1 MNARVAMKLFSVGLW
16 ILFCAA
22 GSFAQSATFVKMD
35 GTTQGTW
42 QGSYG
47 SDGQVIALG
56 TQHSPSYATVNVAN
70 AFTWNWDPGTSD
82 VRALQFSSG
91 RQATCFY
98 NNPGF
103 SININITDG
112 NTHQLAA
119 YGVDWDSSAR
129 GATLTISD
137 TATGTKLDSRSLS
150 GYHNGIYL
158 VWNVSG
164 NVTLTF
170 TDTAGAN
177 AVLSGL
183 FFDTNGGPPPPPP
196 AHYVVVGTIPPAGTG
211 SPITSANFYRAGSA
225 TGTLIKIGSS
235 STLTNG
241 SYYFNDTG
249 VTAGATYYY
258 AVTYVSENGESAPNG
273 RIPVTIPS
281 P

>member
-1 MNARVAMKLFSVGLW
+1 MRIFAVTLVAF
-16 ILFCAA
+16 FCAA

-42 QGSYG
+42 QGTYG
-47 SDGQVIALG
+47 NDGQFIALG
-56 TQHSPSYATVNVAN
+56 TQHLPAYATLNVAN
-70 AFTWNWDPGTSD
+70 AFTWNWDPGTSEA
-82 VRALQFSSG
+82 RALQFSSGG

-103 SININITDG
+103 SINIHITDG
-112 NTHQLAA
+112 NTHQLAVYA
-119 YGVDWDSSAR
+119 VDWDSSVRA
-129 GATLTISD
+129 ATLTISD
-137 TATGTKLDSRSLS
+137 AATGTKLDSRSLS

-158 VWNVSG
+158 VWNISG

-170 TDTAGAN
+170 TETAGAN

-211 SPITSANFYRAGSA
+211 SPITSANFYRAVSS
-225 TGTLIKIGSS
+225 TGTLTKIGSS
-235 STLTNG
+235 STLVNG
-241 SYYFNDTG
+241 SYYFNDTA
-249 VTAGATYYY
+249 VIAGATYYY
-258 AVTYVSENGESAPNG
+258 AVTYVSENGESAANG